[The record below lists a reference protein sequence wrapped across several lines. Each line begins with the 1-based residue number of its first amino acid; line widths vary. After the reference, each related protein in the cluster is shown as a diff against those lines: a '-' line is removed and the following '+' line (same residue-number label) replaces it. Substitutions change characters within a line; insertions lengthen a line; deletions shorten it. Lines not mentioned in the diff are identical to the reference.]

1 IDDGPVVA
9 LTGIGQANVEITP
22 LQGAMIAAAV
32 ANRGVQMRPYVVQEL
47 QHGPDLSRLYVASPQ
62 QLRRATSP
70 DVADALRDMMVSVV
84 QHGTGRNA
92 AIAGYVVG
100 GKTGTAQTGAGQAN
114 HGWFVG
120 FVLSDGVPI
129 SAVAV
134 FLENAG
140 DGGSA
145 EAARIAGQVMR
156 AVIADRGEG

>member
-1 IDDGPVVA
+1 
-9 LTGIGQANVEITP
+9 
-22 LQGAMIAAAV
+22 M
-32 ANRGVQMRPYVVQEL
+32 VQT

-114 HGWFVG
+114 HGWFEWDSSSLMECRSARSRCSWRTPAMAG
-120 FVLSDGVPI
+120 ARRRLS
-129 SAVAV
+129 
-134 FLENAG
+134 
-140 DGGSA
+140 
-145 EAARIAGQVMR
+145 IAGQVMR